1 MRTIKPLGEQII
13 IKALPPDSIGSI
25 IIPDSAKAITKTGE
39 STLTNQLN
47 FVEAEVIAVGTGKRA
62 KDPGLL
68 ADLVDALEYLNERR
82 GMPIGFH
89 CDGLPL
95 RRVNVES
102 ILERARKH
110 HRIPFSVKPGNRIL
124 FHPSVQKFDRKI
136 DSHLLGFS
144 EGEFYII
151 REESILAVLDE
162 YEQERDNERSA
173 TLTASAPCGA
183 EVS

>member
-13 IKALPPDSIGSI
+13 IKALPPDRVGSI

-39 STLTNQLN
+39 SSLVNQLN

-62 KDPGLL
+62 KDPGLVAEL
-68 ADLVDALEYLNERR
+68 IELLEY
-82 GMPIGFH
+82 FH
-89 CDGLPL
+89 TPL
-95 RRVNVES
+95 AHSRSPHPARVAS
-102 ILERARKH
+102 ALHRARNG
-110 HRIPFSVKPGNRIL
+110 HRVPFSVKPGDRIL
-124 FHPSVQKFDRKI
+124 FHPSVQRFDRKI

-162 YEQERDNERSA
+162 YEQEQDDKRSA

>member
-13 IKALPPDSIGSI
+13 IKALPPDRVASI

-39 STLTNQLN
+39 SSLTNQLN

-62 KDPGLL
+62 HDPGLVDELIELLGYFHAPL
-68 ADLVDALEYLNERR
+68 AHSRSPHPTRIANAL
-82 GMPIGFH
+82 H
-89 CDGLPL
+89 
-95 RRVNVES
+95 
-102 ILERARKH
+102 RARKH
-110 HRIPFSVKPGNRIL
+110 HRVPFSVKPGDRIL

-136 DSHLLGFS
+136 EPHLLGFS

-151 REESILAVLDE
+151 REESILAVLDADQ
-162 YEQERDNERSA
+162 EQDNERSA

-183 EVS
+183 EAS